1 MFSTTNLFIGIIT
14 GAVGMAYFIYGKKQE
29 KISFLVAGLCLCIYP
44 YLFESVLALVLIGLV
59 LVAFPFVV
67 KYYL

>member
-1 MFSTTNLFIGIIT
+1 MFSTANLIVWIIT

-29 KISFLVAGLCLCIYP
+29 KIPFLVAGLCLCIYP
-44 YLFESVLALVLIGLV
+44 YFFESVVALVLVGMGLI
-59 LVAFPFVV
+59 AFPFFV